1 MAQIIQHG
9 SEWLHKKEGWYGKTV
24 KCTRCECRFV
34 LDQNVNFEVRT
45 GGGTGIS
52 YIQCS
57 ECGSTNGV
65 TVEKA

>member
-1 MAQIIQHG
+1 MSQIIQHG
-9 SEWLHKKEGWYGKTV
+9 SEWLHKKEDWYGKTV
-24 KCTRCECRFV
+24 KCIGCGCRFV

-52 YIQCS
+52 YIQCL
-57 ECGSTNGV
+57 ECKSTNGV